1 MTVMAISDEDLM
13 RQVQA
18 GRHAAFEEL
27 VARYRPALVRVAVSK
42 LGDRAH
48 GEDVA
53 QETLLAAFA
62 ARNTFNPRYSFRTW
76 LWTIL
81 LHLCAQHWR
90 RQQSPS
96 RRGGVIDPHTADAT
110 ATKAETA
117 LEGLLRSERCDLLQR
132 ALAELPEPQADA
144 LRLRFFGG
152 LSFDE
157 VAAAMSS
164 SVSGAKQRVKHGL
177 DRLAERLRTLAG
189 VEP

>member
-1 MTVMAISDEDLM
+1 MGRSDEELM

-18 GRHAAFEEL
+18 GGQAAFEEL

-42 LGDRAH
+42 LSDQAH
-48 GEDVA
+48 GEDVV
-53 QETLLAAFA
+53 QEALLAAFA
-62 ARNTFNPRYSFRTW
+62 ARHTFDPRYSFRTW

-81 LHLCAQHWR
+81 LHLCAAHWK
-90 RQQSPS
+90 RQQSTA
-96 RRGGVIDPHTADAT
+96 RRGGVIDPQAADAI
-110 ATKAETA
+110 AALGETA
-117 LEGLLRSERCDLLQR
+117 LDGLLRSERNDLLQR

-177 DRLAERLRTLAG
+177 ERLAERLRTLAG

>member
-1 MTVMAISDEDLM
+1 MAISDEDLM

-18 GRHAAFEEL
+18 GRHAAFETL

-48 GEDVA
+48 GEDVV
-53 QETLLAAFA
+53 QETLLAVFA
-62 ARNTFNPRYSFRTW
+62 ARHTFDPRYSFRTW

-81 LHLCAQHWR
+81 LHLCAQHWK
-90 RQQSPS
+90 RQKSHAL
-96 RRGGVIDPHTADAT
+96 RGGVIDPHAADAT
-110 ATKAETA
+110 AANSETA
-117 LEGLLRSERCDLLQR
+117 LDGLLRSERCDLLQR

-164 SVSGAKQRVKHGL
+164 SVSGAKRRVKHGL
-177 DRLAERLRTLAG
+177 EQLAKHLRTLAG

>member
-1 MTVMAISDEDLM
+1 MATSDEDLM

-18 GRHAAFEEL
+18 GRHAAFEVL

-48 GEDVA
+48 GEDAV
-53 QETLLAAFA
+53 QEALLAAFA
-62 ARNTFNPRYSFRTW
+62 ARHTFDPRHAFRTW

-90 RQQSPS
+90 KQRSHA
-96 RRGGVIDPHTADAT
+96 RRGGVIDPQAADAT
-110 ATKAETA
+110 ATNAETA
-117 LEGLLRSERCDLLQR
+117 LDGLLRNERSDLLQR

-177 DRLAERLRTLAG
+177 ERLAERLRTLAG

>member
-1 MTVMAISDEDLM
+1 MTITDEDLM

-18 GRHAAFEEL
+18 GRHAAFEDL
-27 VARYRPALVRVAVSK
+27 VARYRPVLVRVAVSK
-42 LGDRAH
+42 LGDRSI
-48 GEDVA
+48 GEDIV

-62 ARNTFNPRYSFRTW
+62 ARHTFNPHYSFRTW

-81 LHLCAQHWR
+81 LHLCAQQWK

-96 RRGGVIDPHTADAT
+96 RKGGMIDPHAADAT
-110 ATKAETA
+110 VHGGESA
-117 LEGLLRSERCDLLQR
+117 LDGLLRNERCDLLQR

-144 LRLRFFGG
+144 LRLRFYGG
-152 LSFDE
+152 LSFEE

-164 SVSGAKQRVKHGL
+164 SISGAKQRVKHGL
-177 DRLAERLRTLAG
+177 ERLAERLRTLAG

>member
-1 MTVMAISDEDLM
+1 MATSDEDLM

-18 GRHAAFEEL
+18 GRQAAFETL

-48 GEDVA
+48 GEDVV
-53 QETLLAAFA
+53 QETLLAVFA
-62 ARNTFNPRYSFRTW
+62 ARHTFNPRYSFRTW

-81 LHLCAQHWR
+81 LHLCGKHWK
-90 RQQSPS
+90 RQQSPA
-96 RRGGVIDPHTADAT
+96 RRGGTIDPNVADAV
-110 ATKAETA
+110 AADAETA
-117 LEGLLRSERCDLLQR
+117 LDGLLRSERCDLLQR

-157 VAAAMSS
+157 VAATMSS

-177 DRLAERLRTLAG
+177 ERLAQRLQTLAG